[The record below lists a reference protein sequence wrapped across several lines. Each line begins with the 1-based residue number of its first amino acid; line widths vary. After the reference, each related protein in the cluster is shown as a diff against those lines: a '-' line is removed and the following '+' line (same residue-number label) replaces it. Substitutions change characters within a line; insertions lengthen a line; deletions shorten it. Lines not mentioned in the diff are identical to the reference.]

1 MKALDRRVERLEV
14 ARQITRWDHLL
25 NSSPLT
31 WPFPEFHAWMTGVAS
46 RDREALSAL
55 SRLPDSEL
63 LAMIEAI
70 EAEMRT

>member
-1 MKALDRRVERLEV
+1 MTALDRRVKRLEV
-14 ARQITRWDHLL
+14 AQQITRWDHLL
-25 NSSPLT
+25 NSPCLT
-31 WPFPEFHAWMTGVAS
+31 WPQPDFHAWVTGVAN